1 MSIRILFSTL
11 RRHSMMPAL
20 VLLQVA
26 VACAILCN
34 VLFLVWQQ
42 LQPMLAP
49 SGVAGNQL
57 ILVDRLASPQ
67 RAFTTAEVRGGEVA
81 LREVPGVRAA
91 TAAFGLPMVRGN
103 LMDIALQGPTGVK
116 VGVNGYLGAG
126 LIDVLGL
133 QLVAGRDF
141 LPSEYRD
148 FGIGGTHEKWSAG
161 GPQPIII
168 TQALAKRL
176 FANGRALGRLLT
188 DPSDKNDL
196 GYQVVGIVR
205 HLLRNQLGLAT
216 NGRAD
221 DTVLLARR
229 IASTST
235 LSYAVRVEPTL
246 REAALRSVRKVIQQH
261 FGALLPT
268 GITARVSTYRSRRE
282 AVFKSQRA
290 ALGLFAG
297 ITLAVVAVTVIGI
310 MGLTGFWVQK
320 RTRQIGIRRALG
332 ARRADILRY
341 FLAENALIVSIG
353 VAIGMLLAY
362 LGNALLMHYYELARL
377 PWSWLPIGAVVMLL
391 LGQLA
396 VLGPALRAAAVPP
409 VVATRSV

>member
-1 MSIRILFSTL
+1 MNS
-11 RRHSMMPAL
+11 RRVKRKGL
-20 VLLQVA
+20 
-26 VACAILCN
+26 
-34 VLFLVWQQ
+34 
-42 LQPMLAP
+42 P
-49 SGVAGNQL
+49 SGVCGEQLACKTFPRHSRTIQVMRYLLAL
-57 ILVDRLASPQ
+57 IL
-67 RAFTTAEVRGGEVA
+67 A
-81 LREVPGVRAA
+81 LPLCAQTPDQLEAHGAVVTAA
-91 TAAFGLPMVRGN
+91 T
-103 LMDIALQGPTGVK
+103 
-116 VGVNGYLGAG
+116 YLG
-126 LIDVLGL
+126 
-133 QLVAGRDF
+133 
-141 LPSEYRD
+141 
-148 FGIGGTHEKWSAG
+148 KSAVRVDA
-161 GPQPIII
+161 QRN
-168 TQALAKRL
+168 A
-176 FANGRALGRLLT
+176 ANGDSFAIVKGSRFRNGSIEVDLAGKPGAAA
-188 DPSDKNDL
+188 DPTAR
-196 GYQVVGIVR
+196 GFI
-205 HLLRNQLGLAT
+205 GLAFRVQGDRYEYIYLRPT